1 MQHNVDA
8 IVVGAGFGG
17 IYMCKKLVDQGL
29 SVKVIEAASDV
40 GGTWYWNRYP
50 GAMSE
55 LVEPIPPQCPWLMNN
70 STGSHLYRYS
80 WDLDDLRQYPWKR
93 TYVRQP
99 EVLAY
104 LQHVV
109 ERHRLRQYMQF
120 DTEVISADW
129 DNSCNLWLVR
139 TNTGQELG
147 AKYLVTAVGL
157 LSRQNFPKYPGID
170 LFKGE
175 LYHTG
180 SWPKEYDFKG
190 KRVGVLG
197 SGSTGVQV
205 ITTLASEVKQLL
217 CFQRTPQYVVP
228 AGDIV
233 ATPEYRKDI
242 NDSYEEIWKQAKDS
256 AFAFGFEE
264 STKPAM
270 SVSSEER
277 ERIFEEAWQQGNG
290 FRFMFGTFCDIS
302 YDEDANHEAANF
314 IKKKIRAIVK
324 DPVKAS
330 KLIPTDYYA
339 RRPLCDTGYYEK
351 FNRDNVD
358 IVDIK
363 ETPITHFTERGVI
376 TSDGTEHELDVVIFA
391 TGFDAVDG
399 NYTRIPIRGRKGET
413 LKERWAEGPS
423 SYLGVSVSDYPNL
436 FMILGPN
443 GPFTNLPPSI
453 EAQVEFISGLISHAN
468 TNTQGLVLANGARGP
483 AVEATAEAEKEWSDV
498 CDKLSA
504 NSLFR
509 KTDSWIFGANVPGKR
524 HSVLFYFGGLG
535 RYRSVLDGV
544 IEAGYKG
551 FLGC

>member
-1 MQHNVDA
+1 MEKDFDA

-17 IYMCKKLVDQGL
+17 IYMSKKLIDQGL

-50 GAMSE
+50 GAMSD
-55 LVEPIPPQCPWLMNN
+55 
-70 STGSHLYRYS
+70 TGSHLYRYS
-80 WDLDDLRQYPWKR
+80 WDLDDLRQYPWER
-93 TYVRQP
+93 TYVRQA

-109 ERHRLRQYMQF
+109 TRYRLRQYMEF

-129 DNSCNLWLVR
+129 DDSSDLWVIQ
-139 TNTGQELG
+139 TSTGQKLA

-157 LSRQNFPKYPGID
+157 LSRQNFPNYPGIGQY
-170 LFKGE
+170 KGE

-180 SWPKEYDFKG
+180 SWPKTHDFKG
-190 KRVGVLG
+190 KRVGVIG

-205 ITTLASEVKQLL
+205 ITALADEVKHLL

-228 AGDIV
+228 SGTLV
-233 ATPEYRKDI
+233 ATPEYRKEI
-242 NDSYEEIWKQAKDS
+242 NDSYEDIWKQAKNS
-256 AFAFGFEE
+256 QFAFGFEE
-264 STKPAM
+264 SKNPTM

-277 ERIFEEAWQQGNG
+277 EKIFEEAWQQGNG

-302 YDEDANHEAANF
+302 YDEEANKEAADF
-314 IKKKIRAIVK
+314 IRRKIRATVR

-339 RRPLCDTGYYEK
+339 RRPLCDTGYYQK
-351 FNRDNVD
+351 FNQDNVD

-363 ETPITHFTERGVI
+363 EMPITHFTEKGIV
-376 TSDGTEHELDVVIFA
+376 TSDGTEHELDVVICA
-391 TGFDAVDG
+391 TGFEAVDG
-399 NYTRIPIRGRKGET
+399 NYTRIPIRGRKGVT
-413 LKERWAEGPS
+413 LKERWAGGPS
-423 SYLGVSVSDYPNL
+423 SYLGVSVPDYPNL

-443 GPFTNLPPSI
+443 GPFTNLPPTI
-453 EAQVEFISGLISHAN
+453 ETQVEFISDLISHAN
-468 TNTQGLVLANGARGP
+468 NQAPALINGTKRP
-483 AVEATAEAEKEWSDV
+483 VVEATVEAEEKWADL
-498 CDKLSA
+498 CDKMSV

-509 KTDSWIFGANVPGKR
+509 KGDSWIFGANVPGKK

-535 RYRSVLDGV
+535 NYRMVLDDV
-544 IEAGYKG
+544 IRAGYKG
-551 FLGC
+551 FLGY